1 MNGRFHFRSL
11 RLAACTVILSAC
23 AFAPPAHGADRA
35 AVSDTSVT
43 SASLRLD
50 SGFRKL
56 YELNFTGA
64 RLEFVAYEQDQPGDP
79 LGKAAEAASYL
90 YEQLNAKGVF
100 TSAFFLNDEKFLN
113 GVDGTAEANRNDR
126 FINANTQAREMA
138 QRNLSASPRD
148 ARALLVLTLTDG
160 MESDYLAIVEKRQL
174 ASLHLVRHAEAD
186 AVKLLAVDPSAQDA
200 YLALGV
206 TNYVIGCMPAYKKAF
221 LWFDGIHGDRQR
233 GIHQL
238 ELTAANG
245 HYLRPFAKI
254 LLALAYEREHE
265 SERAKPLLEE
275 LAREFPTNPLY
286 ARELAL
292 ADHSGSAAP

>member
-1 MNGRFHFRSL
+1 MALLSL
-11 RLAACTVILSAC
+11 SVLAL
-23 AFAPPAHGADRA
+23 PARAADREVASDA
-35 AVSDTSVT
+35 AI
-43 SASLRLD
+43 ASPSPQLD

-64 RLEFVAYEQDQPGDP
+64 RSEFIAYEQAQPGDP

-100 TSAFFLNDEKFLN
+100 TSEFFLDDDKFLN
-113 GVDGTAEANRNDR
+113 GVDGSAKANRNDR
-126 FINANTQAREMA
+126 FIQANAQARDMA
-138 QRNLSASPRD
+138 RRSLNDAPQD
-148 ARALLVLTLTDG
+148 ARAMLVLTLTDG

-174 ASLHLVRHAEAD
+174 ASLHLIRQAEAE
-186 AVKLLAVDPSAQDA
+186 ASKLLAIDPSAQDA

-238 ELTAANG
+238 ELTAVNG

-254 LLALAYEREHE
+254 LLALAYEREHQ
-265 SERAKPLLEE
+265 SERAKPLLAE
-275 LAREFPTNPLY
+275 LAREFPANPLF

-292 ADHSGSAAP
+292 ADRPRALAP

>member
-1 MNGRFHFRSL
+1 MSGRFQL
-11 RLAACTVILSAC
+11 RGLRFAACAVALSAC
-23 AFAPPAHGADRA
+23 VLALPACAAGGESAGDAGTAGA
-35 AVSDTSVT
+35 
-43 SASLRLD
+43 SARLD

-56 YELNFTGA
+56 YELNFSGA
-64 RLEFVAYEQDQPGDP
+64 RSEFVSYQQDQPGDP

-113 GVDGTAEANRNDR
+113 GVDGTAKANRNDR
-126 FINANTQAREMA
+126 FINANAQAREMA
-138 QRNLSASPRD
+138 RQNLSASPRD

-221 LWFDGIHGDRQR
+221 LWFDGIHGDRRR

-254 LLALAYEREHE
+254 LLALAYERERQAD
-265 SERAKPLLEE
+265 RAKPLFAE
-275 LAREFPTNPLY
+275 LAGEFPANPLY
-286 ARELAL
+286 ARELTL
-292 ADHSGSAAP
+292 ADRAAPDSR